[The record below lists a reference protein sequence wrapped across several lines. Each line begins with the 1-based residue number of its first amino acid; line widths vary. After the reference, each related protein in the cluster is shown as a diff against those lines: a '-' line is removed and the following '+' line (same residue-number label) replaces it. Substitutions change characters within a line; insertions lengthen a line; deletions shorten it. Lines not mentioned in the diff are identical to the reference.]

1 MTQMMHEIYSLCS
14 INMITSMFYENNIA
28 CTAQFKQWHI
38 KGDRTSY
45 ILAKYIIARYL
56 QQSGET
62 YVNKDIYVII
72 SDTSLQSHYQ
82 LKFFKIFIISNII
95 VYIREINT
103 YILHTFFLHHILSR
117 WIFLV
122 KFLMN
127 QFSQKLCCTFFLPFV
142 MCFS

>member
-1 MTQMMHEIYSLCS
+1 MFWLRSMTQMMHEIYSLCS

-95 VYIREINT
+95 VYFFPSPYFVPLNFSSKVFNESIFTKIMLYFFPSICNV
-103 YILHTFFLHHILSR
+103 FFLG
-117 WIFLV
+117 
-122 KFLMN
+122 
-127 QFSQKLCCTFFLPFV
+127 
-142 MCFS
+142 